1 MDCRPDP
8 MVTTATCR
16 RCTGC
21 RRGGRLLLGR
31 RAGVFSGPEMSDDT
45 RPGHLGSGRPGR
57 RLGGTGGGTGRPG
70 PVAGPGWGRAAGGGP
85 PAFRSY
91 YGMPIIKEPVWD
103 ATISRLI
110 FSSVDWRAPPARRGG
125 AELRGRPNVARAIKP
140 ASMAAGLSGMPW
152 CTTWACRRAF
162 QHAAGAKAT
171 SPMSVGAWLLAAYAP
186 MSATASF
193 SATTGRLRRLGVI
206 GTAGAAALGPGVAT
220 YTAALISNTAVPAW
234 HGGYRHMPF
243 LFAASSA
250 SAAAGLGMAAA
261 PLHETAPVRHLGIG
275 AAVAELAL
283 MQLMKKAMGEAA
295 GAFAESHKGR
305 RYERI
310 AAAVTGADI
319 GVAALAG
326 RRSRLASALAGVSI
340 LAGSAFTRFAIF
352 EAGLTSAENPR
363 YTIVPQR
370 RRVQQ
375 RQGQS
380 GGA

>member
-1 MDCRPDP
+1 
-8 MVTTATCR
+8 
-16 RCTGC
+16 
-21 RRGGRLLLGR
+21 
-31 RAGVFSGPEMSDDT
+31 MSNVS
-45 RPGHLGSGRPGR
+45 RPGQQGERPGR
-57 RLGGTGGGTGRPG
+57 DAVSGVQVEGQRGLDRS
-70 PVAGPGWGRAAGGGP
+70 RARAGGEQPVVGQ
-85 PAFRSY
+85 AEFRSY
-91 YGMPIIKEPVWD
+91 YGIPVINKPVWHARD
-103 ATISRLI
+103 IAGYL
-110 FSSVDWRAPPARRGG
+110 FLGGLAGASSLVAVG
-125 AELRGRPNVARAIKP
+125 AELSGRPNLARASKL
-140 ASMAAGLSGMPW
+140 ASTMAVGLSGVALVHDLGRPSRFFNMLRVLKP
-152 CTTWACRRAF
+152 
-162 QHAAGAKAT
+162 T

-186 MSATASF
+186 MSAAASF

-310 AAAVTGADI
+310 AAAVTGAGI